1 MLLSDVLLPIM
12 VLASIPIPVSDKS
25 VVFST
30 GVDEE
35 VFIVMFS
42 WANTGV
48 LAPIT
53 KIDAANTPMNAIVR
67 ILFIKRSW
75 VTMFITFHHF

>member
-12 VLASIPIPVSDKS
+12 VLASNPIPVSDSS

-30 GVDEE
+30 GVDED

-48 LAPIT
+48 LAPT
-53 KIDAANTPMNAIVR
+53 NKIDAANTPMTAIVR
-67 ILFIKRSW
+67 ILFTKIS
-75 VTMFITFHHF
+75 

>member
-1 MLLSDVLLPIM
+1 M
-12 VLASIPIPVSDKS
+12 VLASIPIPVSDNC
-25 VVFST
+25 VVLST

-48 LAPIT
+48 FAPINNT
-53 KIDAANTPMNAIVR
+53 DVANAAMIATVR
-67 ILFIKRSW
+67 ILLIKRS
-75 VTMFITFHHF
+75 